1 MNKKTLDQLIIE
13 LHQKSLSVPK
23 TTCSESD
30 IITFITNCQQLLF
43 PGYFENTKKNKKNT
57 AIKIKALTSFL
68 NKSIPKLSTEEFI
81 SKLIQINQTLQ
92 SDIDAIF
99 AGDPAAKDKNEI
111 ILSYPGFYAI
121 FVYRIANYLH
131 KKNVPLIPRRLTEIA
146 HQKTGIDIHPGATID
161 HSFCIDHGS
170 GLVIGETAIIG
181 HHVKLYQGVTLGAF
195 STKEKKDKKRHPTI
209 KNFVTIYARST
220 ILGGETIIGENV
232 VIGGNTW
239 ITKSIPKNTTI
250 YVSQDALQ
258 KQKSHD

>member
-1 MNKKTLDQLIIE
+1 MNKDTLNQLLKD
-13 LHQKSLSVPK
+13 LHQNTLSITK
-23 TTCSESD
+23 YCSEND
-30 IITFITNCQQLLF
+30 LITFISNCQKILF
-43 PGYFENTKKNKKNT
+43 PGYFENTKISKKNT
-57 AIKIKALTSFL
+57 ITKIENIHSFL
-68 NKSIPKLSTEEFI
+68 IKSIPIITTEKFI
-81 SKLIQINQTLQ
+81 AKLIQIKQVLL

-99 AGDPAAKDKNEI
+99 AGDPAAKNKDEI

-121 FVYRIANYLH
+121 LVYRIANYFH
-131 KKNVPLIPRRLTEIA
+131 QKKAPIVPRRLTEIA

-195 STKEKKDKKRHPTI
+195 STKEKKEKKRHPTI

-239 ITKSIPKNTTI
+239 ITKSIPRNTTI

-258 KQKSHD
+258 RQKSHD